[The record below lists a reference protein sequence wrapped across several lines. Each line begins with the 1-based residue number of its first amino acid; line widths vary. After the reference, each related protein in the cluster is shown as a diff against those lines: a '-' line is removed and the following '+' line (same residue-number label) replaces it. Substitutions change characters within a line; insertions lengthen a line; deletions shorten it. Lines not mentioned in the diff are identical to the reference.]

1 MLKAIVIVGLGG
13 AIGSIVRW
21 ILGILLNSVL
31 PSISLGTLVANLTAG
46 YLVGVFIA
54 FFLAFPSVSPEWKL
68 FFITGCMGGLS
79 TFSTFSAEV
88 ALLLQQGRIYWAMA
102 VIALHVI
109 GSVSMT
115 LAGFATI
122 NISKLLFR

>member
-21 ILGILLNSVL
+21 ILGILLNATL